1 SSEARMREELA
12 NLTESLQS
20 VRTLPHREHPPH
32 LQNTS
37 KFVSNQDDDREPI
50 DNELKKQLNN
60 AIAKSDWPKF
70 SGGDDHDLVGFCQWM
85 DMARGRRA
93 GDEQMIHL

>member
-85 DMARGRRA
+85 DMAPDRSHQR
-93 GDEQMIHL
+93 E